1 MTFLSMPTFWG
12 PRAPDQV
19 LAEGN
24 YLRAAAVSG
33 TGSTGER
40 QVFKHLMYRVDWLRD
55 IRGIDYFDRLSHMI
69 TGWAEL
75 GMVLPIESQPASFP
89 CRI

>member
-24 YLRAAAVSG
+24 YLRAAALAGAGSG
-33 TGSTGER
+33 RHATDVQAPDE
-40 QVFKHLMYRVDWLRD
+40 QVDWLRD
-55 IRGIDYFDRLSHMI
+55 LQGIDYFDRLSHMI
-69 TGWAEL
+69 TEWADL
-75 GMVLPIESQPASFP
+75 GMVLPIEG
-89 CRI
+89 